1 MGLIVADI
9 TAFRKKLKG
18 VAKDRSD
25 SGTYVL
31 FEVRNIA
38 LPLDKVECVE
48 KHKMWREDDLL
59 LWQGDQ
65 VQE

>member
-25 SGTYVL
+25 SGTFVL
-31 FEVRNIA
+31 FEVRNIG
-38 LPLDKVECVE
+38 LPLYQEECVE
-48 KHKMWREDDLL
+48 KHKM
-59 LWQGDQ
+59 
-65 VQE
+65 